1 MYSKANVMTSSLS
14 CLKPKLLLK
23 TPCSLS
29 CHVSLL
35 LLTPS
40 LSLSFLL
47 FHEQQEFFEHAKQL
61 WDDEGVKACFE
72 RSNEYQLIDCA
83 Q

>member
-1 MYSKANVMTSSLS
+1 MFIAF
-14 CLKPKLLLK
+14 LLYR
-23 TPCSLS
+23 CSLS
-29 CHVSLL
+29 FCKSIKHEGWGERATYRLGIENIEKCSLICCVSK
-35 LLTPS
+35 
-40 LSLSFLL
+40 F
-47 FHEQQEFFEHAKQL
+47 QEFFEHAKKL